1 MALTI
6 SSTGSEISTEKF
18 IFTAVTDDV
27 LVTSVIMHVLINNTA
42 TAHKLEHLPIL
53 GTTDEFEFEINS
65 IIKDYFASEFIALT
79 GANQTVIQ
87 NAIVGVNFFEVIN
100 NVPSVVQHKSFV
112 IIKNMTQDTF
122 EIEDFDLNDYDCGDT
137 GSDSR
142 KFLTSSPN
150 PLPIGDKTS
159 VHVSCLTTSYT
170 LGLGFTPN
178 QEWLIQTLLDG
189 VLVSTTTED
198 VNVAT
203 RSITSFVNSGKYDIS
218 NYRFD
223 FNINDGID
231 EVRILIRDI
240 ASPFT
245 TRSETKVFKIND
257 ACERSITLSW
267 LNEFGTQDTFTF
279 LGNITRVGKYSDKTF
294 KRVRPVNPLSTN
306 VGDLVYKSDYNHQ
319 YDIFSD
325 RMPEASV
332 QWLSKMLINKRAAIQ
347 EGTFT
352 QQSSS
357 LNGRLY
363 NWYTIDQGNGGDGTA
378 SGGIVNPTQ
387 TGWRVPSGSLG
398 TDDVIVLDTFLGSLI
413 GNSGGEIKSTD
424 VAYWDAPNTGAN
436 NATGFTAVGSG
447 YRVGTTGAFAGLKI
461 SFEFMTHENNGG
473 FFNRYILSSTNQG
486 IGTGLQNLTQ
496 GEGIRLIR
504 AAVGGENDGDFISNA
519 YTGNDGKLYDAVVIG
534 TQVWINKNLDET
546 KFNDGSIIPEV
557 QNNATWSGLS
567 SGAFCFYDNIEP
579 PLISVSAGSKY
590 FPIVIETDETTL
602 ADKFTPET
610 IFRLKFRLANRRK
623 GLK

>member
-6 SSTGSEISTEKF
+6 TSTGSEISTEKF

-27 LVTSVIMHVLINNTA
+27 LVTSVIMEVLINNTSI
-42 TAHKLEHLPIL
+42 AHTLEHLPIL

-79 GANQTVIQ
+79 GANQTVIE

-189 VLVSTTTED
+189 VLVNTMTED

-223 FNINDGID
+223 FDTNDGID

-257 ACERSITLSW
+257 ACEKDITVSW

-279 LGNITRVGKYSDKTF
+279 LGNITRVGKYTDSTF

-306 VGDLVYKSDYNHQ
+306 VGDLVYKSDYNHH

-347 EGTFT
+347 SEKVPASVFGA
-352 QQSSS
+352 
-357 LNGRLY
+357 LY
-363 NWYTIDQGNGGDGTA
+363 NWFVIDGGGTGDGTA
-378 SGGIVNPTQ
+378 NGGIVNQSQ
-387 TGWRVPSGSLG
+387 TGWRVPSRVAG
-398 TDDVIVLDTFLGSLI
+398 TGYGLLTTFLGGSPVA
-413 GNSGGEIKSTD
+413 GGKMKSTLVTD
-424 VAYWDAPNTGAN
+424 WNLPNTS
-436 NATGFTAVGSG
+436 ATNSSGFSGVGSG
-447 YRVGTTGAFAGLKI
+447 LRETFPTSTYINTLVQA
-461 SFEFMTHENNGG
+461 SFMTHGETAATTFTRYVLSQFTGSLMSGVQDKIQGVSIRLVRDAVSGEADGDLIPSAYIGNNG
-473 FFNRYILSSTNQG
+473 
-486 IGTGLQNLTQ
+486 
-496 GEGIRLIR
+496 
-504 AAVGGENDGDFISNA
+504 ENYN
-519 YTGNDGKLYDAVVIG
+519 AVVIG
-534 TQVWINKNLDET
+534 TQVWITRNLYET
-546 KFNDGSIIPEV
+546 KLNDGASIPVI
-557 QNNATWSGLS
+557 TDDTDWSNLTT
-567 SGAFCFYDNIEP
+567 GAMCIYDNEK
-579 PLISVSAGSKY
+579 VKTTKQSKY

-602 ADKFTPET
+602 EDKFTPET